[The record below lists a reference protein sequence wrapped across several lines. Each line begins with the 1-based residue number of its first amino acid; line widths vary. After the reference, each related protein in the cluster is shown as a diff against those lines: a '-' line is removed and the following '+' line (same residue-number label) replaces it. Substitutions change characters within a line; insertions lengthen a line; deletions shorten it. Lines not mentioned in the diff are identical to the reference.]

1 MRAVLLSLL
10 AIACGLV
17 LFVNPEEAFARR
29 GKRDYRETL
38 SEGLNRRTGKR
49 ELEYTVHGRR
59 GLKVE
64 GMDRFG
70 IGELPL
76 YGGRAPRPS
85 VIQPDLDGRT
95 GRGRRGRGVSYEEES
110 SYRYSDSCSGGY

>member
-1 MRAVLLSLL
+1 MRTLLLFCLAV
-10 AIACGLV
+10 ACGLV
-17 LFVNPEEAFARR
+17 LFVNPDDALARR

-38 SEGLNRRTGKR
+38 SEGINRHTGKR
-49 ELEYTVHGRR
+49 EIQYSVHGRR

-85 VIQPDLDGRT
+85 VIQPDLEGRT
-95 GRGRRGRGVSYEEES
+95 GRRGRGVSYEEGS
-110 SYRYSDSCSGGY
+110 SYRYSESCSGGW